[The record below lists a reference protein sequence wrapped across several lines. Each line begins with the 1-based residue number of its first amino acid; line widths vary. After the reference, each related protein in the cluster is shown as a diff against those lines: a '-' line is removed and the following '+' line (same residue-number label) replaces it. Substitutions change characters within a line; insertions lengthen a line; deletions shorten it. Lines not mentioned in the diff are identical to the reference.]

1 MHLVCSLPPP
11 LPSDSHQLVMRRA
24 PQLASGLPINP
35 PGCCQSAKELV
46 TVPPSDKILQKI
58 SISQDRHFRKQRPS
72 WVNPLLT
79 CFCKAV
85 CLHFSTPLQMT
96 LHSREMPTPIHA
108 LILTSLPKAQMKGH
122 FNHEAFPSISRLPEA
137 TKPSCQSVHTQLLK
151 SEGLFRFPQSSFP
164 TLTTALDTCFR
175 N

>member
-1 MHLVCSLPPP
+1 MRTSLAFHFPYTGPVSLYELFKMHFVCSLPPP
-11 LPSDSHQLVMRRA
+11 LPSDSHQLVMCRV

-96 LHSREMPTPIHA
+96 LHSREMPTPIHSCTNPH
-108 LILTSLPKAQMKGH
+108 IPSKSSDKGH
-122 FNHEAFPSISRLPEA
+122 FNHEAFPSISDCLRPPNLHASQCTPN
-137 TKPSCQSVHTQLLK
+137 S
-151 SEGLFRFPQSSFP
+151 
-164 TLTTALDTCFR
+164 
-175 N
+175 